1 MDALSAIKAHFADE
15 PRVFILSDRLNAM
28 QYKGYVKRLCGLVTA
43 RTHVSVAAY
52 STFVPTLVIGYSVK
66 ARGIARDLFGS
77 EEGHLIPAQ
86 ELSGETEL
94 IAAYDALMRRGEAE
108 REQLKA
114 RMPSYMAGRGR
125 DDCGCSGFGGRK
137 TGMRQTVRKNPA
149 ECTGCGAC
157 VSICPK
163 QAIVMQPDT
172 EGFLYPKVDGEKCIS
187 CDLCEKRCPAGRE
200 MPEHHARLLGAQ
212 AKDEALRRQSSSG
225 GVFTLLAREVIRR
238 GGVVFGAA
246 FGENMRVEHVGAFDE
261 TELSGMRGSKY
272 VQSDATDAIGNAVSL
287 LKREIPVLFSGT
299 PCQINGLLAALGN
312 TKSDKLLTVDF
323 VCHGVPSPGVFAS
336 YLVELEKKH
345 GSRVS
350 AYTFRDKR
358 LGWKNFSAVATFEN
372 GEEHAGTQTTEPY
385 LYGFL
390 QNLYLR
396 SVLPFVQSASR

>member
-1 MDALSAIKAHFADE
+1 
-15 PRVFILSDRLNAM
+15 
-28 QYKGYVKRLCGLVTA
+28 
-43 RTHVSVAAY
+43 
-52 STFVPTLVIGYSVK
+52 
-66 ARGIARDLFGS
+66 
-77 EEGHLIPAQ
+77 
-86 ELSGETEL
+86 
-94 IAAYDALMRRGEAE
+94 
-108 REQLKA
+108 
-114 RMPSYMAGRGR
+114 
-125 DDCGCSGFGGRK
+125 
-137 TGMRQTVRKNPA
+137 MRQTVRKNPA

-272 VQSDATDAIGNAVSL
+272 VQSDATDAIANAVSL

-396 SVLPFVQSASR
+396 PSCHSCSQLRGERHAADITLADLWGAEKICPERDDDTGLSFVMANTQKGRQALEQSGMQLNAFSIRNFEGMTRANPSLLVPVKPHEKRAAFFKRYQKHGFESERVMKLLRGPNATQRAMKRVLHLPLGAMRRIKNRISK